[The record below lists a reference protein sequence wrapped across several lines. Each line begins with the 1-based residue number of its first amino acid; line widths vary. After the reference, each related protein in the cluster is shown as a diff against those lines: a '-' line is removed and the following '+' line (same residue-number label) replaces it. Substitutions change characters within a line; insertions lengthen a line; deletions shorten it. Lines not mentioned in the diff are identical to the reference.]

1 LLLLTCR
8 RLYVLFFFCN
18 APATTVIYT
27 LSLHDALPI
36 SVNTFPDITKSF
48 NLAYTAYYK
57 PATGLILLREYIL
70 EPEIFDQAFR
80 GYIHTWAYKHPQP
93 TDFFNYFE
101 NATGEN
107 LNWFWRTWF
116 YSNGNIDLDIDSV
129 EKKDNNTK
137 ITFLNNGEIPMPI
150 IFEITFADGSKE
162 TKKLPV
168 EIWQRNSQWIY
179 QFKSDK
185 DVIKIEIDPKGY
197 LPDKN
202 TSNNI
207 WKE

>member
-80 GYIHTWAYKHPQP
+80 GYIHRSEEHTSELQSR
-93 TDFFNYFE
+93 
-101 NATGEN
+101 EN
-107 LNWFWRTWF
+107 LVCR
-116 YSNGNIDLDIDSV
+116 LLL
-129 EKKDNNTK
+129 EKKNKKTR
-137 ITFLNNGEIPMPI
+137 T
-150 IFEITFADGSKE
+150 TTSKTE
-162 TKKLPV
+162 
-168 EIWQRNSQWIY
+168 
-179 QFKSDK
+179 
-185 DVIKIEIDPKGY
+185 
-197 LPDKN
+197 
-202 TSNNI
+202 
-207 WKE
+207 